1 MSGPDWVSGGA
12 YGVEASAV
20 ALTVGSVAAA
30 LLLRRAQARGKFM
43 PRREIADQS
52 GPISSG
58 A

>member
-30 LLLRRAQARGKFM
+30 LLLRRAQAPGQVHA
-43 PRREIADQS
+43 PS
-52 GPISSG
+52 
-58 A
+58 